1 MKKIYILLIVVF
13 LSFVIFSPSLA
24 SLNKVGQTGLQFL
37 KVDVGAR
44 AAGMGG
50 AYLMIG
56 QDATAMFFNP
66 AGIAMVSQFDAFV
79 TQTKWIAD
87 ISYNAAGAV
96 YTWENVGS
104 FGINLVYADYGEV
117 IGTRVATNEKGF
129 EETGNLKSSAYAVGL
144 TYARRLTEKF
154 TIGGSIKS
162 AQQHLGSNS
171 YEDGVS
177 QENKVS
183 GLSFDF
189 GTVFY
194 PGFYPSFRLGMAV
207 RNFSAQ
213 FKYEE
218 ESFQLPLQFIIGFAF
233 DVLDLAGD
241 HNNSLLF
248 SFDYSHPRDYTP
260 RVHFGAEYL
269 FMGMFA
275 LRAGYKLNYDV
286 EGASGGLGFVKDFD
300 GFGVR
305 LGWSYSNVEVF
316 DAVNRFEVGF
326 SF

>member
-1 MKKIYILLIVVF
+1 MKKLTILIIVVL
-13 LSFVIFSPSLA
+13 LSFMMFTPGIA

-56 QDATAMFFNP
+56 QDATAMFYNA
-66 AGIAMVSQFDAFV
+66 AGIAMVPQFDAFV
-79 TQTKWIAD
+79 SQTQWIAD
-87 ISYNAAGAV
+87 ITYNSAGAV
-96 YTWENVGS
+96 YTFENIGS
-104 FGINLVYADYGEV
+104 FGINIVYADYGDV
-117 IGTRVATNEKGF
+117 IGTRVANNEKGF
-129 EETGNLKSSAYAVGL
+129 EEIGNIESSAYAVGL
-144 TYARRLTEKF
+144 TYARMLTEKF
-154 TIGGSIKS
+154 TIGGSIKT
-162 AQQHLGSNS
+162 AHQNLGTNLYS
-171 YEDGVS
+171 DGVS

-189 GTVFY
+189 GTIFY
-194 PGFYPSFRLGMAV
+194 PGFYPSFRLGMSV

-218 ESFQLPLQFIIGFAF
+218 ESFQLPLQFLIGFAF
-233 DVLDLAGD
+233 DVLDIAGD

-286 EGASGGLGFVKDFD
+286 EGASGGIGFVKDFD

-305 LGWSYSNVEVF
+305 LGWSYSNFDVF
-316 DAVNRFEVGF
+316 DAVNRFSVGF

>member
-1 MKKIYILLIVVF
+1 MKKIYILLIVVL
-13 LSFVIFSPSLA
+13 LSFIIFSPSLA

-44 AAGMGG
+44 ASGMGG
-50 AYLMIG
+50 AFLMVG
-56 QDATAMFFNP
+56 QDATAMFYNP
-66 AGIAMVSQFDAFV
+66 AGIAMVPQFDVFIS
-79 TQTKWIAD
+79 QTNWIAD
-87 ISYNAAGAV
+87 IKYNAGGMV
-96 YTWENVGS
+96 YNIEDWGS
-104 FGINLVYADYGEV
+104 FGVSFIYADYGEI
-117 IGTRVATNEKGF
+117 IGTRVAGNDKGF
-129 EETGNLKSSAYAVGL
+129 EETGNINTSAYAVGL
-144 TYARRLTEKF
+144 TYARQLTEKF
-154 TIGGSIKS
+154 TIGGSVKWAS
-162 AQQHLGSNS
+162 QHLGSNS
-171 YEDGVS
+171 YNDGIS

-183 GLSFDF
+183 GASFDF
-189 GTVFY
+189 GTIFY

-213 FKYEE
+213 YKYEE
-218 ESFQLPLQFIIGFAF
+218 ESFQLPLQFILGAAL
-233 DVLDLAGD
+233 DVMDLAGE
-241 HNNSLLF
+241 HSNSLLL

-275 LRAGYKLNYDV
+275 IRAGYKLNYNV
-286 EGASGGLGFVKDFD
+286 EGASGGLGFIKDFD

-305 LGWSYSNVEVF
+305 LGWSYSNVDVF